1 MKILRSVGK
10 SFNIF
15 LQKVGGVTKFIIS
28 IFSNLITLPIYG
40 GEIAKTF
47 FQIGWMSLPVLGLT
61 ALFTGGALALQIYAG
76 GSRFNAEQ
84 VVPAIVAIGMTRELG
99 PVLGGLIVAAR
110 VASSIAAE
118 IGTMKVTEQL
128 DALITLSTNP
138 IKYLVVPRIIAALS
152 LIHI

>member
-28 IFSNLITLPIYG
+28 IFSNLFTLPIYG
-40 GEIAKTF
+40 GEIVKAF

-110 VASSIAAE
+110 VASSIATIA
-118 IGTMKVTEQL
+118 GTTCSALNL
-128 DALITLSTNP
+128 DPPA
-138 IKYLVVPRIIAALS
+138 
-152 LIHI
+152 

>member
-28 IFSNLITLPIYG
+28 IFSNLITPPIYG
-40 GEIAKTF
+40 KEIVKAF

-99 PVLGGLIVAAR
+99 PVL
-110 VASSIAAE
+110 
-118 IGTMKVTEQL
+118 
-128 DALITLSTNP
+128 
-138 IKYLVVPRIIAALS
+138 
-152 LIHI
+152 